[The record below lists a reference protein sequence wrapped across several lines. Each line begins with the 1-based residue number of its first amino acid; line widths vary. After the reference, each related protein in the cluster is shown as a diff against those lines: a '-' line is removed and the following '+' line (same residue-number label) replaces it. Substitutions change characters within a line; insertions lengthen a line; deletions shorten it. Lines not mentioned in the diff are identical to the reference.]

1 VTSRTADEGMPQGA
15 VARSPARVGRVGS
28 ADQLAG
34 RGELADLSASPAAM
48 NQLAFAAG
56 DPQLRG
62 SL

>member
-1 VTSRTADEGMPQGA
+1 
-15 VARSPARVGRVGS
+15 
-28 ADQLAG
+28 LAG